1 MVSCGMKM
9 WVPMD
14 KIITEL
20 EKNFNYEVMQYTE
33 GILLVL
39 TIESKLFLLLFINIY
54 NG

>member
-1 MVSCGMKM
+1 M

-20 EKNFNYEVMQYTE
+20 EENFNYEVMQYTE

-39 TIESKLFLLLFINIY
+39 TIESKLFLILFINIY